1 MTTHD
6 ILFHRDET
14 EHLICLV
21 RAATPAEAIAL
32 VDERWEANPG
42 AIVEDDLVRVIR
54 AKDYAYDDCYV
65 IAGNPAA
72 DPHLAAAAPRTVQVE
87 VPGDADGPF
96 LVERN
101 ETCTEAGIFRVD
113 AASAEKAVAI
123 LADLDPADLFD
134 MAEGDEPEDGVV
146 VALPIDVHRPN
157 LTDYTVTCRSDT
169 KD

>member
-14 EHLICLV
+14 EHLVCLV

-65 IAGNPAA
+65 LVGDPAD
-72 DPHLAAAAPRTVQVE
+72 DPHLAAAAQRTVEVE
-87 VPGDADGPF
+87 VPGNAGGPF

-101 ETCTEAGIFRVD
+101 ETCTEAGIFRVQ
-113 AASAEKAVAI
+113 AEEAEDAVAI

-134 MAEGDEPEDGVV
+134 MSEGDEPEDGVV
-146 VALPIDVHRPN
+146 VTLPIDVHRPN
-157 LTDYTVTCRSDT
+157 LVDYTVTCGSDK